1 MNLQYQ
7 HGDPTENGVYA
18 CRVDHS
24 FMSGLMED
32 IFLLWYDGKWTHLGS
47 DQGFRGGCLV
57 DRSTAPKNIPMS
69 CLYICPGICGR
80 EIPREHIGSGLPA
93 NPGG

>member
-47 DQGFRGGCLV
+47 DQGFQGDVWWIGPLPRKISQCP
-57 DRSTAPKNIPMS
+57 A
-69 CLYICPGICGR
+69 YICPGICGR
-80 EIPREHIGSGLPA
+80 EMPREHIGSGLPA